1 MGKSCWILT
10 VMISLMAATAG
21 AAEPSAE
28 APPRLSAAA
37 AEYRRR
43 IDLVT
48 GIPGLAAFWDF
59 VEREGGTSGD
69 GHFLAR
75 TAVAGERR
83 YPLMPWN
90 ISRTYWNEGEEATM
104 ADFPLLDRGPFG
116 QAVQFR
122 DPKRIDDLPVL
133 MVPRKLIHDTPLD
146 VKGPAKSVSMVVWMV
161 YQGGDHAIGGIW
173 HEGTDTKP
181 TGAPAA
187 VQVRGQRQYGMF
199 AGLGANL
206 GASSAHVSEN
216 GLSSFGDRYAR
227 HLAVTPEKMIAVK
240 GPDADGTADADWSMV
255 GFVYDNGQK
264 TVTAYLDGQ
273 ATPSWVE
280 QPGKNGFYKPTVKAW
295 QQGRYAR
302 LPGMQAGEDPA
313 FPADQRYSPPEVTPL
328 EERVESDAPDRR
340 VVLRVY
346 EFTKVR
352 VTLSRA
358 KDGTM
363 RELPEAELA
372 ALKVNP
378 YWFGHDL
385 FAPASAEVG
394 GPFTLGRVIHSNRH
408 PTLSAWFGG
417 AAVYTRPLSPKEMAT
432 LASLGRPADMP
443 MALESTAVGHRP

>member
-1 MGKSCWILT
+1 MARIVT
-10 VMISLMAATAG
+10 VTMCLLAGAAG
-21 AAEPSAE
+21 AAETSAE
-28 APPRLSAAA
+28 AAPRPPTAAS
-37 AEYRRR
+37 EYRRR
-43 IDLVT
+43 VELVT

-59 VEREGGTSGD
+59 VERDGGTGGD

-90 ISRTYWNEGEEATM
+90 ISRAFWNEGKEATM
-104 ADFPLLDRGPFG
+104 ADFPLLGRGPFG

-122 DPKRIDDLPVL
+122 DPRRLDDLPVL
-133 MVPRKLIHDTPLD
+133 MVPRKLLHDTPLD
-146 VKGPAKSVSMVVWMV
+146 VKGPDKSVSMVVWMV

-187 VQVRGQRQYGMF
+187 VRVRGQRQYGMF

-216 GLSSFGDRYAR
+216 GLASFGDRYAR
-227 HLAVTPEKMIAVK
+227 HLAVSPEKMIAVK
-240 GPDADGTADADWSMV
+240 GQNVDGRNDTDWSTV
-255 GFVYDNGQK
+255 GFVYDNATK
-264 TVTAYLDGQ
+264 SVTAYLDGK
-273 ATPSWVE
+273 ATPNWVE
-280 QPGKNGFYKPTVKAW
+280 QPGRQGFFKPTVRAW

-302 LPGMQAGEDPA
+302 IPGLQAGEDPE
-313 FPADQRYSPPEVTPL
+313 FPADQRYAPPEATPL
-328 EERVESDAPDRR
+328 EEQVESDTPDRR

-352 VTLSRA
+352 VTLVPA
-358 KDGTM
+358 EDGTM
-363 RELPEAELA
+363 QELPTAELA

-385 FAPASAEVG
+385 FSPASAEVG

-417 AAVYTRPLSPKEMAT
+417 TAVYARPLRPDEMAR
-432 LASLGRPADMP
+432 LASLERTAETPL
-443 MALESTAVGHRP
+443 ALEFTDVGNSP

>member
-1 MGKSCWILT
+1 MANVYRTLI
-10 VMISLMAATAG
+10 VIISLVAAAAR
-21 AAEPSAE
+21 AAEPAE
-28 APPRLSAAA
+28 TPARPLSAAA
-37 AEYRRR
+37 EYQRRVE
-43 IDLVT
+43 LVT

-59 VEREGGTSGD
+59 VERDGGSGGD

-90 ISRTYWNEGEEATM
+90 ISRAYWNEGEEATM
-104 ADFPLLDRGPFG
+104 ADFPLLGRGPFG

-122 DPKRIDDLPVL
+122 DPRRIDDLPVL
-133 MVPRKLIHDTPLD
+133 MVPRKLMHDTPLD
-146 VKGPAKSVSMVVWMV
+146 VKGPGKSVSMVVWMV

-181 TGAPAA
+181 TGAPA
-187 VQVRGQRQYGMF
+187 VVRVRGQRQYGMF

-227 HLAVTPEKMIAVK
+227 HLAVTPEKMIPVK
-240 GPDADGTADADWSMV
+240 GKDVDGKNDADWSTV
-255 GFVYDNGQK
+255 GFVYDNAAK

-273 ATPSWVE
+273 ATPNWVE
-280 QPGKNGFYKPTVKAW
+280 QPGKKGFYAFAVKAW
-295 QQGRYAR
+295 EQGRYAR
-302 LPGMQAGEDPA
+302 LPGEQAGEDPE
-313 FPADQRYSPPEVTPL
+313 FPADQRYCPPELTPL

-352 VTLSRA
+352 VTLVPA
-358 KDGTM
+358 ADGTM
-363 RELPEAELA
+363 KELPEAELV

-385 FAPASAEVG
+385 FSPASAEVG

-417 AAVYTRPLSPKEMAT
+417 AAVYARPLGPEEMAR
-432 LASLGRPADMP
+432 LARLDRPAGMP
-443 MALESTAVGHRP
+443 MALEGHAVGDSR

>member
-1 MGKSCWILT
+1 MGNPSWMLT
-10 VMISLMAATAG
+10 VVIGLVAATAV

-28 APPRLSAAA
+28 
-37 AEYRRR
+37 ECRRR
-43 IDLVT
+43 VDLVT

-59 VEREGGTSGD
+59 VERDGGPTGD

-90 ISRTYWNEGEEATM
+90 ISRAYWNEGDEATM
-104 ADFPLLDRGPFG
+104 ADFPLLGRGPFG

-122 DPKRIDDLPVL
+122 DPRRIDDLPVL
-133 MVPRKLIHDTPLD
+133 MVPRKLMHDTPLD
-146 VKGPAKSVSMVVWMV
+146 VKGPGKSVSMVVWMV

-181 TGAPAA
+181 TGAPA
-187 VQVRGQRQYGMF
+187 VVRVRGQRQYGMF

-216 GLSSFGDRYAR
+216 GLASFGDRYAR
-227 HLAVTPEKMIAVK
+227 HLAVTPEKMAAVK
-240 GPDADGTADADWSMV
+240 GPDADGRNDTDWSTV
-255 GFVYDNGQK
+255 GFVYDNDTK
-264 TVTAYLDGQ
+264 TVTAYLDGR
-273 ATPSWVE
+273 ATPNWVE
-280 QPGKNGFYKPTVKAW
+280 QPGKKGFYKPTVRAW
-295 QQGRYAR
+295 EQGRYAR
-302 LPGMQAGEDPA
+302 LPGMQPGEDPE
-313 FPADQRYSPPEVTPL
+313 FPADQRYCPPEVMPL

-352 VTLSRA
+352 VTLVPA
-358 KDGTM
+358 GDGTM
-363 RELPEAELA
+363 QELPEAELV

-385 FAPASAEVG
+385 FSPASAEVG

-408 PTLSAWFGG
+408 RTLSAWFGG
-417 AAVYTRPLSPKEMAT
+417 AAVYARALGPEEMAR
-432 LASLGRPADMP
+432 LAGLDRPAGTP
-443 MALESTAVGHRP
+443 LALELATMGDRP